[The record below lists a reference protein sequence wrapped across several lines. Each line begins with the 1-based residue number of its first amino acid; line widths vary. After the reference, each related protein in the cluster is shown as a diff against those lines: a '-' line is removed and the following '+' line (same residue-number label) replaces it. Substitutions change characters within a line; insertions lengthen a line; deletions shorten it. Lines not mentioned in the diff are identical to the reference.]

1 MSCSKAKGEHEDGIS
16 NLHLLRKICSLYIC
30 CKSEANVQADHPGQ
44 IKKPL
49 SQKVWGL
56 SVLYTAS
63 GSLPRSFFPSIANLW
78 GPEIQ
83 TPLAIWAQWSRSV
96 PCMEHVCLP
105 TYVGA
110 TEMGWACQLQQVHKR
125 ACGWSKDINFNRTM
139 KSGRGRAGP
148 AYCLHQGHV
157 RLMGEVRSLLSV
169 RLWESMWIG

>member
-83 TPLAIWAQWSRSV
+83 TPLATWAQCSRSV

-105 TYVGA
+105 TYVGPQRWGEPA
-110 TEMGWACQLQQVHKR
+110 SFSRFIRGLVDGAKTSTSTGLWNQGGAELGQPTACTRAMWGSWERWDHCFQCGFGR
-125 ACGWSKDINFNRTM
+125 ACG
-139 KSGRGRAGP
+139 
-148 AYCLHQGHV
+148 
-157 RLMGEVRSLLSV
+157 
-169 RLWESMWIG
+169 